1 MNQKVKVT
9 MYSPNHEG
17 LGGLEYIVTGL
28 QFNEGRVT
36 VQTTSGPLDTT
47 IDELA
52 REGRSFVFTINML
65 WAGAKAEFE
74 KVKPELEQDK
84 HDIAAFKE
92 STELVQTMIQAKGK
106 EDGREKDGT
115 NRD

>member
-9 MYSPNHEG
+9 VYSPNHEG

-52 REGRSFVFTINML
+52 REGRHDTIINQIL
-65 WAGAKAEFE
+65 G
-74 KVKPELEQDK
+74 ELKDDGMSKEE
-84 HDIAAFKE
+84 E
-92 STELVQTMIQAKGK
+92 STRKIIRRGVEAIVFRRAWESYVAPGIGWRK
-106 EDGREKDGT
+106 
-115 NRD
+115 

>member
-47 IDELA
+47 I
-52 REGRSFVFTINML
+52 V
-65 WAGAKAEFE
+65 
-74 KVKPELEQDK
+74 
-84 HDIAAFKE
+84 
-92 STELVQTMIQAKGK
+92 GK
-106 EDGREKDGT
+106 RGEA
-115 NRD
+115 